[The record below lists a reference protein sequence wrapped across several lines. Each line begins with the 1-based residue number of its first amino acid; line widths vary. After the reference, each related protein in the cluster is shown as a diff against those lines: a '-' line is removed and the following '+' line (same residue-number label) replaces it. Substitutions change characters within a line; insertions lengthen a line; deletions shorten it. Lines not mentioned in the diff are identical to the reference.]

1 MIRPRWLTQIAATWD
16 KSHAAIAAGT
26 KSRPYVGFLFRCY
39 SDPYKAMKAD
49 KTQTPARE
57 EPAPQQQRTGP
68 DIELD

>member
-39 SDPYKAMKAD
+39 SDPYKDKLSDDETAD
-49 KTQTPARE
+49 LVAYLLSLK
-57 EPAPQQQRTGP
+57 GH
-68 DIELD
+68 